1 MGNGVDFFKFA
12 GNEESRNSDELELS
26 SEDTF
31 LLEIPIDKVDGDEEG
46 FWEEFEFQV
55 DVDEPVDQD
64 SSHFFIDISLDGF
77 KVSSLG

>member
-1 MGNGVDFFKFA
+1 MKETRTYLSVGLIANVDEVLDMGNGVDFFKFA

-46 FWEEFEFQV
+46 FWEEFEF
-55 DVDEPVDQD
+55 
-64 SSHFFIDISLDGF
+64 
-77 KVSSLG
+77 